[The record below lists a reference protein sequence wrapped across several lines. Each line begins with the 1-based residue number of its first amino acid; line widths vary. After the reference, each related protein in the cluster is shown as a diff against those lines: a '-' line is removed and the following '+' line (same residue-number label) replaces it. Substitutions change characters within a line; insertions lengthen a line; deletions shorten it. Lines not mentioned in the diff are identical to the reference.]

1 MQKKVRKDRKQ
12 KTNKTALKR
21 FKVSSTGK
29 LQRKVQ
35 GTSHL
40 RRKESSRNANHKRKL
55 TTVAKGFA
63 KKIIKVL
70 GKH

>member
-1 MQKKVRKDRKQ
+1 M

-21 FKVSSTGK
+21 FKISSKGK
-29 LQRKVQ
+29 LQRRVQ
-35 GTSHL
+35 GVSHL
-40 RRKESSRNANHKRKL
+40 RRKETSGNSNRKRRL
-55 TTVAKGFA
+55 TTVSKGFA